1 MGQTNSMIDLWKQW
15 EGQVADGRYPLR
27 QLLGA
32 TDRGPVFATESA
44 DGKKCAIKLIP
55 ADPQNA
61 DALMAR
67 WEQAAKLS
75 HPHLLRIFHTGRCRL
90 GDARMLYAVMECADE
105 DLSHV
110 VPVRSLTAMEGGE
123 MLRPALEALAYLHGK
138 GLVHGHVKPSN
149 IMAVGEQLKISA
161 DGISAARNPTLG
173 RGGKATAYD
182 APEAGT
188 RGGSA
193 AGDVWS
199 VGVTLVEIL
208 TQRLPAWEFKGQEEP
223 ELPRMPAPFGDI
235 AKQCLRRDPQARC
248 TLAEIATRLDPD
260 APPLGRA
267 AVAAAK
273 TVSAPAPVE
282 PVRAAAPVPLPAEP
296 AIPPKPIVA
305 PEVSPTAA
313 AVPVSELKPP
323 AEQKPRITAS
333 VAPAKSS
340 ASRRSYAVPAIA
352 IAAVVL
358 AAIVFAPKLLHR
370 NQEMSADLTASAAS
384 DRPATAPVPAASAVA
399 DARMK
404 EESKKTEPAAAAV
417 PSPAMKPAP
426 ARKKIV
432 AAAGGVGGG
441 VVHQVLP
448 DVPQRALE
456 TIHGTVR
463 TGVRVTVDASG
474 RVVDAEMESAGP
486 SHYFANLAEK
496 AAREWKFAPPAVD
509 GQPAASEWVVRFEF
523 SPDGAKATAT
533 QASR

>member
-1 MGQTNSMIDLWKQW
+1 VLQADTRAMGQTNSMIDLWKQW

-32 TDRGPVFATESA
+32 TDRGPVFLTESA
-44 DGKKCAIKLIP
+44 DGQKCAIKLIP

-67 WEQAAKLS
+67 WEQAAKLA

-110 VPVRSLTAMEGGE
+110 APVRSLSAMEASE
-123 MLRPALEALAYLHGK
+123 MLRPTLEALAFLHGK
-138 GLVHGHVKPSN
+138 GLVHGHMKPSN
-149 IMAVGEQLKISA
+149 IMAVGEQLKISV
-161 DGISAARNPTLG
+161 DGISAARNPALG

-199 VGVTLVEIL
+199 VGVTLVEVL

-260 APPLGRA
+260 APPLGRVPA
-267 AVAAAK
+267 AVKAVA
-273 TVSAPAPVE
+273 VAPPVD
-282 PVRAAAPVPLPAEP
+282 PVRAAMPAPVPA
-296 AIPPKPIVA
+296 AIPPKPVVRPEALPEPA
-305 PEVSPTAA
+305 PAPVAA
-313 AVPVSELKPP
+313 AKPP
-323 AEQKPRITAS
+323 IAEKPRAM
-333 VAPAKSS
+333 AAASS
-340 ASRRSYAVPAIA
+340 ASAAAPKRGFAVPAIA
-352 IAAVVL
+352 IAAVALV
-358 AAIVFAPKLLHR
+358 AIVFAPKLLHR
-370 NQEMSADLTASAAS
+370 NQEMSPDLTASAS
-384 DRPATAPVPAASAVA
+384 DQPATAPVPAASAVTA
-399 DARMK
+399 EA
-404 EESKKTEPAAAAV
+404 KKPEPMAAAAV
-417 PSPAMKPAP
+417 PSPAMKSVP
-426 ARKKIV
+426 ARKKV
-432 AAAGGVGGG
+432 APTAGAVGGG

-448 DVPQRALE
+448 DVPEKSLE

-474 RVVDAEMESAGP
+474 KVVDAEQESAGP
-486 SHYFANLAEK
+486 SKYFANLAEK
-496 AAREWKFAPPAVD
+496 AARGWTFAPPTAN
-509 GQPAASEWVVRFEF
+509 GAPAPSEWVVRFEF

-533 QASR
+533 QAAR